1 MGKNRV
7 ITIGRQF
14 GSGGRAIGEQLAKEL
29 GIPFYDKEILLHAS
43 EQSGLH
49 IGLFERN
56 DEKKTSSLLYTL
68 ATNSYFYGPSM
79 SSAEHAIGT
88 QLYVAQVNAIK
99 SLAEQGDCVMVGRC
113 ADYFLKNHCNLV
125 SVFITADMPCRIE
138 RIMTRYNLTEKN
150 AQDMI
155 KKIDKSRSSY
165 YNSTTGDKWGDAR
178 IYDLCLNSSKLGLDG
193 SVKLIRAFLDSNE
206 AYKKES

>member
-1 MGKNRV
+1 MGKHRV

-14 GSGGRAIGEQLAKEL
+14 GSGGREIGEKLAKEL

-68 ATNSYFYGPSM
+68 ATNSYFYGASM
-79 SSAEHAIGT
+79 SSAENAIGT

-99 SLAEQGDCVMVGRC
+99 SLSEQGDCVMVGRC
-113 ADYFLKNHCNLV
+113 SDYFLKNHCELV
-125 SVFITADMPCRIE
+125 SVFITADHPARIE
-138 RIMTRYNLTEKN
+138 RIKKRYNLNEKD
-150 AQDMI
+150 AKDMI
-155 KKIDKSRSSY
+155 KKIDRSRASY
-165 YNSTTGDKWGDAR
+165 YNSTTGEKWGDSR
-178 IYDLCLNSSKLGLDG
+178 IYDLCISSSKLGIDG
-193 SVKLIRAFLDSNE
+193 SVKLIKDYLDIQAEN
-206 AYKKES
+206 K